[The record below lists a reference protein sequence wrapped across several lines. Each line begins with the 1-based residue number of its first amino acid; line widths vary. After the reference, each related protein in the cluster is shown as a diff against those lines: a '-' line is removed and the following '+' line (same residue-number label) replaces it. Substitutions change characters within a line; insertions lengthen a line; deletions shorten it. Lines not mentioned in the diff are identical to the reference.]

1 MTNKLNLFYIF
12 IVSIPTIW
20 TFINL
25 SNHGLNGYI
34 RFVILIVFAAF
45 NIYINSLYKHIT
57 AKVLTIAAPFFLI
70 FITPAF
76 NGFVHSGMFIWFP
89 YGLIV
94 IGSFSFFIFSLDD
107 KREKFIIITML
118 VFFATAAILCDKILI
133 NFIDKSIDIS
143 FIEQNRLYYTTSQ
156 VIMVILLYSSFYSFK
171 LIYHKQQSELT
182 KLNSTLDDKII
193 ELGYMSRNLEK
204 LVKER
209 TEKLNL
215 QNDRI
220 KDLAYT
226 NAHGIR
232 AYVVRIVGLSKLL
245 ELNISAEEEEFCK
258 REIHA
263 NAQNL
268 DNLTRRLSQ
277 QLVEEN

>member
-1 MTNKLNLFYIF
+1 YLISAVYTSLTGLYMKLSLPQKFNSLQSLYHSLVNTGIHFTMPPGKQMYIRMTNKLNLFYIF

-107 KREKFIIITML
+107 KREKFNNNNAG
-118 VFFATAAILCDKILI
+118 FFCYCCH
-133 NFIDKSIDIS
+133 SM
-143 FIEQNRLYYTTSQ
+143 R
-156 VIMVILLYSSFYSFK
+156 
-171 LIYHKQQSELT
+171 
-182 KLNSTLDDKII
+182 
-193 ELGYMSRNLEK
+193 
-204 LVKER
+204 
-209 TEKLNL
+209 
-215 QNDRI
+215 
-220 KDLAYT
+220 
-226 NAHGIR
+226 
-232 AYVVRIVGLSKLL
+232 
-245 ELNISAEEEEFCK
+245 
-258 REIHA
+258 
-263 NAQNL
+263 
-268 DNLTRRLSQ
+268 
-277 QLVEEN
+277 